1 MAHTSASLEVPA
13 TAARVWQLIGG
24 FNSLPDWLPFI
35 PGSKLSEGGRVRH
48 LKTADGQVIIERLEA
63 FDEKARS
70 YSYSIVEA
78 PFPASDY
85 LATISVKE
93 VAGSAS
99 SLVTWSGSF
108 SPVGVSDEEVAQLFH
123 GIYEDGLMAL
133 KEALESGDKERL
145 R

>member
-13 TAARVWQLIGG
+13 TADRVWQLIGG
-24 FNSLPDWLPFI
+24 FNSLPDWLPLI
-35 PGSKLSEGGRVRH
+35 PGSELSEGGRVRH
-48 LKTADGQVIIERLEA
+48 LKTADGHVIVERLEA

-70 YSYSIVEA
+70 YSYSIIEA

-85 LATISVKE
+85 LATISVRE

-99 SLVTWSGSF
+99 SRVTWSGGF
-108 SPVGVSDEEVAQLFH
+108 SPVGVSDEEVVQLFH
-123 GIYEDGLMAL
+123 GIYEEGLRAL
-133 KEALESGDKERL
+133 KESLESGDKKSL